1 MGIIPTRVG
10 TSNDVVILS
19 EYAEDHPHACG
30 DKPLISLPS
39 RLVKGSSP
47 RVWGQESIR
56 ISENVYQRIIPTRV
70 GTSIGSASFRGRRED
85 HPHACGD
92 KIAYILHAW
101 SVMGSSPRVWGQV
114 IPFSSVI
121 PHVRIIPTRVGTS
134 NTGYSF
140 GKHLQDHPHACG
152 DKVLGIPS
160 CVSASGSSPRVWG
173 QVYLIMS
180 DFVLLRII
188 PTRVGTSNDNRH
200 NEDKA

>member
-70 GTSIGSASFRGRRED
+70 GTSIGSASFRGRREE

-152 DKVLGIPS
+152 DKYLVRLQNEKS
-160 CVSASGSSPRVWG
+160 RGSSPRVWG
-173 QVYLIMS
+173 QALIVYHLTACAG
-180 DFVLLRII
+180 II
-188 PTRVGTSNDNRH
+188 PTRVGTRQTKKTMKFLN
-200 NEDKA
+200 